1 MVYSV
6 LCVNTI
12 TCAQEPT
19 FETSA
24 AYACCIDSHTCIVR
38 AHAYIHTWRLLCI
51 HPYIKRNVAPPI
63 HLHASPHASFLAC
76 STTTCVACRNALAGR
91 HNCLRGTLCGL
102 HRMCVCECCVC
113 VCVACVCVCVRV
125 CVCARAR
132 SFECVLWQSCLHAHC
147 ACRVCRES
155 ERASRRKRERRRA
168 SPRASVCTQCGTYMY
183 APNYREKM
191 QSCIDTHTRIRA
203 TLTHPRVHG
212 ESESMRVCISHWLIC
227 GLTHARVHTHR
238 PTHAHVH
245 THTKSLKNTCMVREI
260 NPGAK
265 TIIIHTYTLL
275 IISFSCS
282 ATLSL

>member
-102 HRMCVCECCVC
+102 HRMCVCV
-113 VCVACVCVCVRV
+113 CVCVCVRV
-125 CVCARAR
+125 CACVCVCVCARAR
-132 SFECVLWQSCLHAHC
+132 AVLSVCCGSLACMLIVLVECA
-147 ACRVCRES
+147 
-155 ERASRRKRERRRA
+155 ERASVRAGENARGAEQARERACALNVALTCMHQITGERCNHA
-168 SPRASVCTQCGTYMY
+168 L
-183 APNYREKM
+183 
-191 QSCIDTHTRIRA
+191 THTHAYAQHSHIPVYTERVRA
-203 TLTHPRVHG
+203 CACVSRTG
-212 ESESMRVCISHWLIC
+212 
-227 GLTHARVHTHR
+227 
-238 PTHAHVH
+238 
-245 THTKSLKNTCMVREI
+245 
-260 NPGAK
+260 
-265 TIIIHTYTLL
+265 
-275 IISFSCS
+275 
-282 ATLSL
+282 

>member
-1 MVYSV
+1 MSSFPLRGAELTQESRKSCRHRYILIGSLCSGATPRTCTHTLTSGALSHTLVLLHQCALCNTLPLVMVYSV

-76 STTTCVACRNALAGR
+76 STTTCVACRNGLAGR

-125 CVCARAR
+125 CACVCARAR
-132 SFECVLWQSCLHAHC
+132 AQF
-147 ACRVCRES
+147 
-155 ERASRRKRERRRA
+155 
-168 SPRASVCTQCGTYMY
+168 
-183 APNYREKM
+183 
-191 QSCIDTHTRIRA
+191 
-203 TLTHPRVHG
+203 
-212 ESESMRVCISHWLIC
+212 
-227 GLTHARVHTHR
+227 
-238 PTHAHVH
+238 
-245 THTKSLKNTCMVREI
+245 
-260 NPGAK
+260 
-265 TIIIHTYTLL
+265 
-275 IISFSCS
+275 
-282 ATLSL
+282 